1 MIVQL
6 FSFRNGLYL
15 KRSGILLLLLLIT
28 SLNPVIGQTSPPQSI
43 KISPYPNQR
52 VLTTR
57 IGQSRKILQAL
68 FLEKR
73 YRYADAREIWKTL
86 PQSSK
91 SVIDH
96 IFQNE
101 LVGREYLDQNSVPA
115 TVYSV
120 KVAASFFVWKKQWR
134 NANELLKSQPVLLAR
149 HEELRLMQIMT
160 GLYLRKYDEV
170 ERQLNAADPDEA
182 MDKMELG
189 LVRSWFYILSE
200 RKNELQTLLKEMDEN
215 AYYMPDSFAITGNV
229 DSSWQET
236 KNRALKALTRFPSDR
251 ELIENIVKLYQQ
263 NSAWEEL
270 ETAIGLGSLKNKDRT
285 AWTVLAEVYLQ
296 TRQLDKLKRLLK
308 GVALSETNRVEYF
321 SFNARLAIH
330 QKKWKQLRQIAEQ
343 VKQRFPSLR
352 DGDLLMDVYRL
363 RTGDPAL

>member
-1 MIVQL
+1 MVVQF
-6 FSFRNGLYL
+6 FSFRNGLHL
-15 KRSGILLLLLLIT
+15 RGSGFLLLLLLIT
-28 SLNPVIGQTSPPQSI
+28 FVNPVIGQTSPLLI
-43 KISPYPNQR
+43 KMSPYPNHR

-57 IGQSRKILQAL
+57 IGQSRKILHAL
-68 FLEKR
+68 LLEKR

-86 PQSSK
+86 PQSSE
-91 SVIDH
+91 SVRDH

-101 LVGREYLDQNSVPA
+101 LVEREYLDQDSVPA

-134 NANELLKSQPVLLAR
+134 KAYELLKSQPALLAR
-149 HEELRLMQIMT
+149 HEGLRLMRIIT

-170 ERQLNAADPDEA
+170 ERQLNEADLNEA
-182 MDKMELG
+182 LDRMELG
-189 LVRSWFYILSE
+189 LVQSWFYILSE
-200 RKNELQTLLKEMDEN
+200 RTTELHALLKELDEN
-215 AYYMPDSFAITGNV
+215 AYYMPDSFAITRNV

-270 ETAIGLGSLKNKDRT
+270 ETAIGLRSFKNTDKT

-296 TRQLDKLKRLLK
+296 TRQLDKLKRLLE
-308 GVALSETNRVEYF
+308 GVALGETTRVEYF
-321 SFNARLAIH
+321 SYNARLAIH
-330 QKKWKQLRQIAEQ
+330 LKKWKQLRQIAEQ
-343 VKQRFPSLR
+343 VKHRFPFLR
-352 DGDLLMDVYRL
+352 DGGLLMDVYIL
-363 RTGDPAL
+363 KAGDPEL